1 MSVPDK
7 VLMRKI
13 KKRESKKLKVL
24 QQRETQKS
32 NGELFTNDER
42 IVC

>member
-13 KKRESKKLKVL
+13 KKREKNKLKVL
-24 QQRETQKS
+24 KDRVAQKQ
-32 NGELFTNDER
+32 NGMLLLTNSF
-42 IVC
+42 IG